1 MDKELSRVLILDREP
16 DRLLGLQHLLEEANL
31 DATITLDEQEACQ
44 LLGAASFGLLLI
56 GDHPPE
62 LDAAAILQDLS
73 FRGTCP
79 PALILRN
86 IVREGEKEYFRRIG
100 AMEVLPKRDLRAIIE
115 LVAKLLAPIQFKL
128 TATASARTR
137 CRDCG
142 ESASERTLKLLP
154 NRFPRR

>member
-1 MDKELSRVLILDREP
+1 M
-16 DRLLGLQHLLEEANL
+16 
-31 DATITLDEQEACQ
+31 DEQEACQ

-128 TATASARTR
+128 TATKSERVRGISA
-137 CRDCG
+137 CM
-142 ESASERTLKLLP
+142 SASG
-154 NRFPRR
+154 NYCCAFVSGVAVRRQAQGQDVRIVARVQAKEP